1 MSNRGVVEGPFG
13 DEQARDGGVAAAQPE
28 VGVRSLDP
36 VLGVHMGSAV
46 GDGRRRGLRPGVVGR
61 RGRHGGH
68 RTAGALLVTLGLL
81 LAALIPGLAVG
92 SSAAAKEK
100 IVFHVGMLGEG
111 VDSLNP
117 FLGFQAPSYEM
128 WGLTYD
134 YLTGYT
140 MKDMSPAPGLA
151 TKWTTSPDGKTWTF
165 TVRTGVKFSD
175 GVPLTAADVAY
186 TFNRV
191 LHGSVEQSNWLSYL
205 NGVTKVTA
213 PNATTVVLK
222 LKQPVATLPLLPIP
236 IVPEHVWKNVSE
248 KEIKTYKAEPTKGQP
263 VVGSGPFRLVQGTAD
278 GSTFKF
284 EANPD
289 YWGGTPHIDEID
301 FQFYKNDDSAVQAL
315 IKGEIDFVE
324 NITALEVKS
333 LQSHSDITAHNGNSP
348 GFDEIAFNAGSV
360 SAATGGH
367 PIGNPNP
374 AVLDPK
380 FRHALGYA
388 LNLPQ
393 LIQKVYQGAGVPGT
407 TIVPPNYTRY
417 HWEPPA
423 DQKFTFDL
431 AKAGALLDAAGY
443 KKGSDG
449 LRTLP
454 SGKPIGTLRLA
465 ARSDSPT
472 SLKTMDY
479 FKQWLSDLGI
489 KGEVSTYSS
498 SQLTDE
504 IYKGNFDAFQ
514 WGWFVEPDPDSMLSY
529 LTCGQRQGSSD
540 SFYCNKTYDNL
551 YQAQHVEIDQAK
563 READVKQM
571 QQILYRDSPY
581 LVTAYS
587 AIGEAVRS
595 DRFACFVPQPNP
607 GGIWIEQY
615 GVYNY
620 VHMKPAAEASTC
632 DTATTTAGDTLT
644 GAVKAT
650 TGDSSSSSASTPWL
664 IGAGVV
670 LVGLVVGGGIVAMR
684 RRATAED
691 RE

>member
-1 MSNRGVVEGPFG
+1 MKTRRVVETTFR
-13 DEQARDGGVAAAQPE
+13 DEVIQDAGLLGAQPV
-28 VGVRSLDP
+28 VGVGTQDT
-36 VLGVHMGSAV
+36 VLAMGVRRA
-46 GDGRRRGLRPGVVGR
+46 GRGR

-68 RTAGALLVTLGLL
+68 RTAGALLAVLGLL
-81 LAALIPGLAVG
+81 VASLLSGLAAG
-92 SSAAAKEK
+92 SPAAAKDK
-100 IVFHVGMLGEG
+100 VVFHVGMLGEG

-151 TKWTTSPDGKTWTF
+151 TKWTTSSDGKTWTF
-165 TVRTGVKFSD
+165 TVRSGVKFSD

-186 TFNRV
+186 TYNRI
-191 LHGSVEQSNWLSYL
+191 LHGTVEQSNWLSYL

-248 KEIKTYKAEPTKGQP
+248 KEIKSYPAEPTDGKP

-289 YWGGTPHIDEID
+289 YWGGTPHIDEVD

-315 IKGEIDFVE
+315 IKGEIDFVD

-348 GFDEIAFNAGSV
+348 GFDEIAFNTGSV

-393 LIQKVYQGAGVPGT
+393 LIQKAYQGAGLPGT
-407 TIVPPNYTRY
+407 TIVPPNYNQY

-443 KKGSDG
+443 TKGSDG
-449 LRTLP
+449 TRNLP
-454 SGKPIGTLRLA
+454 NGQPIGTLRLA

-472 SLKTMDY
+472 SLDTMDF
-479 FKQWLSDLGI
+479 FKHVAQRPRDQERGLDVQLQPADRRDLPGQLRRLPV
-489 KGEVSTYSS
+489 GLVRRAGPRLDAQLHDLRPAAGLVGLVLLQQAVRQALRRSSTSRP
-498 SQLTDE
+498 T
-504 IYKGNFDAFQ
+504 
-514 WGWFVEPDPDSMLSY
+514 
-529 LTCGQRQGSSD
+529 RR
-540 SFYCNKTYDNL
+540 
-551 YQAQHVEIDQAK
+551 K
-563 READVKQM
+563 REAEVKKM
-571 QQILYRDSPY
+571 QEILYQDSPY

-587 AIGEAVRS
+587 SIGEAVRS

-620 VHMKPAAEASTC
+620 IHAKPAADAGTC

-644 GAVKAT
+644 GAVQAT
-650 TGDSSSSSASTPWL
+650 AGDNSSSSAEH
-664 IGAGVV
+664 
-670 LVGLVVGGGIVAMR
+670 R
-684 RRATAED
+684 RC
-691 RE
+691 

>member
-1 MSNRGVVEGPFG
+1 
-13 DEQARDGGVAAAQPE
+13 VA
-28 VGVRSLDP
+28 
-36 VLGVHMGSAV
+36 
-46 GDGRRRGLRPGVVGR
+46 
-61 RGRHGGH
+61 
-68 RTAGALLVTLGLL
+68 LGLFLGSL
-81 LAALIPGLAVG
+81 LPGLAATAT
-92 SSAAAKEK
+92 SPAAGASKV
-100 IVFHVGMLGEG
+100 VFHVGMLGEG

-134 YLTGYT
+134 YLTDYA
-140 MKDMSPAPGLA
+140 MKDMAAIPGLA

-165 TVRTGVKFSD
+165 TVRSGVKFSD

-186 TFNRV
+186 TYNRV
-191 LHGSVEQSNWLSYL
+191 LHGTVEKSNWLSYL
-205 NGVTKVTA
+205 QGVTEVTA

-222 LKQPVATLPLLPIP
+222 LKAPSATLPLLPIP
-236 IVPEHVWKNVSE
+236 IVPEHIWKDVSASQ
-248 KEIKTYKAEPTKGQP
+248 IKTYAAGPTGGKP

-278 GSTFKF
+278 GQTFKF

-289 YWGGTPHIDEID
+289 YWGGAPHIDEVD

-315 IKGEIDFVE
+315 LKGEVDFVE
-324 NITALEVKS
+324 GITALEVKS
-333 LQSHSDITAHNGNSP
+333 LSGKPGVTAHNGNSP

-393 LIQKVYQGAGVPGT
+393 LISKVYQGAGLPGS
-407 TIVPPNYTRY
+407 TIVPPSYPDY

-423 DQKFTFDL
+423 DQAFSFDL
-431 AKAGALLDAAGY
+431 TKAGQLLDAAGY
-443 KKGSDG
+443 KLGSDG
-449 LRTLP
+449 KRTLP
-454 SGKPIGTLRLA
+454 DGKPIGTLRLA

-472 SLKTMDY
+472 SLNTMDY
-479 FKQWLSDLGI
+479 FKTWLGDLGI
-489 KGEVSTYSS
+489 DSQVSTYSS
-498 SQLTDE
+498 SQLTNV

-514 WGWFVEPDPDSMLSY
+514 WGWYVEPDPDSMLSY

-540 SFYCNKTYDNL
+540 SFYCNKKYDAL
-551 YQAQHVEIDQAK
+551 YSAQHISTDHAQRVAQIKKMQEI
-563 READVKQM
+563 
-571 QQILYRDSPY
+571 LFRDSPY

-587 AIGEAVRS
+587 SIGEAVRS

-607 GGIWIEQY
+607 GGIWLEQY

-620 VHMKPAAEASTC
+620 IHAQPVTNGASPSCDEAAS
-632 DTATTTAGDTLT
+632 GGLT
-644 GAVKAT
+644 GAVTAT
-650 TGDSSSSSASTPWL
+650 KGGSSSGVGAPVL
-664 IGAGVV
+664 IGGGAVLVV
-670 LVGLVVGGGIVAMR
+670 LLVGLGVVGMR
-684 RRATAED
+684 RRTTVQD

>member
-1 MSNRGVVEGPFG
+1 
-13 DEQARDGGVAAAQPE
+13 
-28 VGVRSLDP
+28 
-36 VLGVHMGSAV
+36 
-46 GDGRRRGLRPGVVGR
+46 VGR
-61 RGRHGGH
+61 GARHGGH
-68 RTAGALLVTLGLL
+68 RTAGALLAVLGLL
-81 LAALIPGLAVG
+81 LASLMSGLAT
-92 SSAAAKEK
+92 SSPAAAKNK

-151 TKWTTSPDGKTWTF
+151 SKWTTSSDGKTWTF
-165 TVRTGVKFSD
+165 TVRKGVKFSD

-186 TFNRV
+186 TFNRI
-191 LHGSVEQSNWLSYL
+191 LHGTVEQSNWLSYL
-205 NGVTKVTA
+205 TGVTKVTA
-213 PNATTVVLK
+213 PNATTVVLT
-222 LKQPVATLPLLPIP
+222 LKKPSATLPLLPIP
-236 IVPEHVWKNVSE
+236 IVPEHVWKNVSS
-248 KEIKTYKAEPTKGQP
+248 KEVKTYKAEPTGGKP

-284 EANPD
+284 EANPN
-289 YWGGTPHIDEID
+289 YWAGTPHIDEID

-315 IKGEIDFVE
+315 IKGEVDFVE
-324 NITALEVKS
+324 GITALEVKS
-333 LQSHSDITAHNGNSP
+333 LASHSNITAHNGNSP
-348 GFDEIAFNAGSV
+348 GFDEIAFNAGSIDV
-360 SAATGGH
+360 KTGK

-393 LIQKVYQGAGVPGT
+393 LIQKVYQGAGLPGT
-407 TIVPPNYTRY
+407 TIVPPVYTKY

-454 SGKPIGTLRLA
+454 NGKPIGTLRLA

-472 SLKTMDY
+472 SLNTMDY
-479 FKQWLSDLGI
+479 FKTWLKDLGI
-489 KGEVSTYSS
+489 KSDVSTYSS

-504 IYKGNFDAFQ
+504 IYQGNFDAFQ
-514 WGWFVEPDPDSMLSY
+514 WGWYVEPDPDSMLSY
-529 LTCGQRQGSSD
+529 MTCGQRNGSSD
-540 SFYCNKTYDNL
+540 SWYCNKKYDQL
-551 YQAQHVEIDQAK
+551 YNQQHTQTDQAA
-563 READVKQM
+563 RESEIKQM
-571 QQILYRDSPY
+571 QQILYQDSPY

-587 AIGEAVRS
+587 SIGEAVRS

-607 GGIWIEQY
+607 GGIWLEQY

-620 VHMKPAAEASTC
+620 VHMKPAADAGTC
-632 DTATTTAGDTLT
+632 DTATTTAGDTLSN
-644 GAVKAT
+644 AVKAT
-650 TGDSSSSSASTPWL
+650 TGGDSSSSASTPLL

-670 LVGLVVGGGIVAMR
+670 VLVLLVGGGVVAMR
-684 RRATAED
+684 RRATAGD

>member
-1 MSNRGVVEGPFG
+1 MSNRRVVETPLG
-13 DEQARDGGVAAAQPE
+13 DEMGHDGGIVSAAQPV
-28 VGVRSLDP
+28 VGIGAFDP
-36 VLGVHMGSAV
+36 VIGVGEGPSR
-46 GDGRRRGLRPGVVGR
+46 GRRRGGLRSR
-61 RGRHGGH
+61 RSGHGGH
-68 RTAGALLVTLGLL
+68 RTAGAALVALGLL
-81 LAALIPGLAVG
+81 LATLLPGLALG
-92 SSAAAKEK
+92 SPAQGKDK
-100 IVFHVGMLGEG
+100 VVFHVGMLGEG

-151 TKWTTSPDGKTWTF
+151 TKWTTSDDGKTWTF
-165 TVRTGVKFSD
+165 TVRKGVNWSD
-175 GVPLTAADVAY
+175 GQPLTAADVAY
-186 TFNRV
+186 TFNRI
-191 LHGSVEQSNWLSYL
+191 LHGTVEKTNWLSYL
-205 NGVTKVTA
+205 TGVTKVTA
-213 PNATTVVLK
+213 PNATTLVLK
-222 LKQPVATLPLLPIP
+222 LKAPSATLPLLPIP
-236 IVPEHVWKNVSE
+236 IVPEHVWKDVSE
-248 KEIKTYKAEPTKGQP
+248 KDIKSYQAEPKDGQP
-263 VVGSGPFRLVQGTAD
+263 VVGSGPFRLVSGTAD

-289 YWGGTPHIDEID
+289 YWGGTPHIDEVD

-315 IKGEIDFVE
+315 KKGEIDFVE

-333 LQSHSDITAHNGNSP
+333 LQSDSRITAHNGNSP
-348 GFDEIAFNAGSV
+348 GFDEIAFNTGSV
-360 SAATGGH
+360 SAAKGGH

-393 LIQKVYQGAGVPGT
+393 LISKVYQGAGLPGS
-407 TIVPPNYTRY
+407 TIVPPNYTKY

-423 DQKFTFDL
+423 KDKFTFDL
-431 AKAGALLDAAGY
+431 AKAGQLLDAAGY
-443 KKGSDG
+443 TKGSDG

-454 SGKPIGTLRLA
+454 NGQPIGTLRLA

-472 SLKTMDY
+472 SLSTMDF

-504 IYKGNFDAFQ
+504 IYKGNFDAFE
-514 WGWFVEPDPDSMLSY
+514 WGWFVEPDPDSMLSFM
-529 LTCGQRQGSSD
+529 TCGQRQGSSD
-540 SFYCNKTYDNL
+540 SFYCNKAYDAL
-551 YQAQHVEIDQAK
+551 YQKQHVETDQAT
-563 READVKQM
+563 REGQIKQM
-571 QQILYRDSPY
+571 QKILYRDSPY

-620 VHMKPAAEASTC
+620 IHVKPAAEAGTC
-632 DTATTTAGDTLT
+632 DTATVSAGDTLT
-644 GAVKAT
+644 GAVQAT
-650 TGDSSSSSASTPWL
+650 TGDSSSSSASTGFL
-664 IGAGVV
+664 IGAGVLV
-670 LVGLVVGGGIVAMR
+670 LVLAVGGGVFAVR
-684 RRATAED
+684 RRATAGD

>member
-1 MSNRGVVEGPFG
+1 MKTRRVVKSTLG
-13 DEQARDGGVAAAQPE
+13 DEVIQDAGLLGAQPV
-28 VGVRSLDP
+28 VGVGTENA
-36 VLGVHMGSAV
+36 VLAMGVRRTGS
-46 GDGRRRGLRPGVVGR
+46 GR

-68 RTAGALLVTLGLL
+68 RTAAALLAVLGLL
-81 LAALIPGLAVG
+81 VASLLSGLAAGPAT
-92 SSAAAKEK
+92 AKDK
-100 IVFHVGMLGEG
+100 VVFHVGMLGEG

-151 TKWTTSPDGKTWTF
+151 TKWTTSSDGKTWTF
-165 TVRTGVKFSD
+165 TVRSGVKFSD

-186 TFNRV
+186 TYNRI
-191 LHGSVEQSNWLSYL
+191 LHGTVEQSNWLSYL

-213 PNATTVVLK
+213 PNATTVVLT

-236 IVPEHVWKNVSE
+236 IVPEHIWKNVSE
-248 KEIKTYKAEPTKGQP
+248 KEIKSYPAEPTDGKP

-284 EANPD
+284 EANPN
-289 YWGGTPHIDEID
+289 YWGGTPHIDEVV

-315 IKGEIDFVE
+315 IKGEIDFVD

-333 LQSHSDITAHNGNSP
+333 LQTHAGITAHNGNSP
-348 GFDEIAFNAGSV
+348 GFDEIAFNTGSV

-393 LIQKVYQGAGVPGT
+393 LIQKAYQGAGLPGT
-407 TIVPPNYTRY
+407 TIIPPNYTRY

-423 DQKFTFDL
+423 DQKFSFDP

-443 KKGSDG
+443 TMGSDG
-449 LRTLP
+449 TRNLP
-454 SGKPIGTLRLA
+454 NGQPIGTLRLA

-472 SLKTMDY
+472 SLDTMDF
-479 FKQWLSDLGI
+479 FKQWLSQLGI
-489 KGEVSTYSS
+489 KSEVSTYSS

-504 IYKGNFDAFQ
+504 IYQGNFDAFQ

-529 LTCGQRQGSSD
+529 MTCGQRQGSSD
-540 SFYCNKTYDNL
+540 SFYCNKQYDKL
-551 YQAQHVEIDQAK
+551 YNAQHIETDQAK
-563 READVKQM
+563 REAQVKQM
-571 QQILYRDSPY
+571 QENLYQASPY

-587 AIGEAVRS
+587 SIGEAVRS

-620 VHMKPAAEASTC
+620 IHAKPASEAGTC

-644 GAVKAT
+644 GAVQAT
-650 TGDSSSSSASTPWL
+650 AGDESSSSAGTAVL

-670 LVGLVVGGGIVAMR
+670 ILVLLLGGGVFAVR
-684 RRATAED
+684 RRATAGD

>member
-1 MSNRGVVEGPFG
+1 
-13 DEQARDGGVAAAQPE
+13 VAL
-28 VGVRSLDP
+28 GL
-36 VLGVHMGSAV
+36 VLGSLLPAMALGS
-46 GDGRRRGLRPGVVGR
+46 
-61 RGRHGGH
+61 
-68 RTAGALLVTLGLL
+68 TAQ
-81 LAALIPGLAVG
+81 
-92 SSAAAKEK
+92 AKDK
-100 IVFHVGMLGEG
+100 VVFHVGILGEG

-134 YLTGYT
+134 YLVGYSMT
-140 MKDMSPAPGLA
+140 DMSPEPDLA
-151 TKWTTSPDGKTWTF
+151 TKWKTSADGRTWTF
-165 TVRTGVKFSD
+165 TVRSGVKFSD
-175 GVPLTAADVAY
+175 GVPLTAKDVAY
-186 TFNRV
+186 TYNRV
-191 LHGSVEQSNWLSYL
+191 LHGTVEQSNWLSYL
-205 NGVTKVTA
+205 TGVTSVTA
-213 PNATTVVLK
+213 PDDTTVVMK
-222 LKQPVATLPLLPIP
+222 LKKPIATLPLLPIP
-236 IVPEHVWKNVSE
+236 IVPEHIWKNVSE
-248 KEIKTYKAEPTKGQP
+248 KDIKSYAAEPSGGKP

-289 YWGGTPHIDEID
+289 YWGGAPHLDEVI
-301 FQFYKNDDSAVQAL
+301 FQFYKNDDAAVQAL

-324 NITALEVKS
+324 GITALEVKS
-333 LQSHSDITAHNGNSP
+333 LQGQPSITAHNGNSP
-348 GFDEIAFNAGSV
+348 GFDEIAFNAGSIDV
-360 SAATGGH
+360 KTGK

-388 LNLPQ
+388 LDLPT
-393 LIQKVYQGAGVPGT
+393 LIKKVYQGGGLPGT
-407 TIVPPNYTRY
+407 TIVPPNYKAY

-431 AKAGALLDAAGY
+431 AKAGQLLDEAGY

-454 SGKPIGTLRLA
+454 DGSPIGTLRLA

-472 SLKTMDY
+472 SLHTMDY

-489 KGEVSTYSS
+489 KSDVSTYSS
-498 SQLTDE
+498 SQLTGV

-514 WGWFVEPDPDSMLSY
+514 WGWYVEPDPDSMLSY
-529 LTCGQRQGSSD
+529 MTCGQRNGSSD
-540 SFYCNKTYDNL
+540 SWYCNKAYDKL
-551 YQAQHVEIDQAK
+551 YNKQHVSTDQTQ
-563 READVKQM
+563 REAEIKQM
-571 QQILYRDSPY
+571 QEILYRDSPY

-587 AIGEAVRS
+587 SIGEAVRS
-595 DRFACFVPQPNP
+595 DRFACLVPQPNP
-607 GGIWIEQY
+607 GGVWLEQY

-620 VHMKPAAEASTC
+620 IHMKPVSEASNC
-632 DTATTTAGDTLT
+632 DSATAGGELS

-650 TGDSSSSSASTPWL
+650 SSSDSSSSTGPFL

-670 LVGLVVGGGIVAMR
+670 VVLLLVAGGITMMR
-684 RRATAED
+684 RRTTVGD

>member
-1 MSNRGVVEGPFG
+1 M
-13 DEQARDGGVAAAQPE
+13 
-28 VGVRSLDP
+28 
-36 VLGVHMGSAV
+36 
-46 GDGRRRGLRPGVVGR
+46 
-61 RGRHGGH
+61 
-68 RTAGALLVTLGLL
+68 L
-81 LAALIPGLAVG
+81 LAALLPGFALG
-92 SSAAAKEK
+92 SPAQGKAK
-100 IVFHVGMLGEG
+100 VTMTVGMLGEG

-117 FLGFQAPSYEM
+117 FLGIQAPSYEM

-134 YLTGYT
+134 YLTGYSMT
-140 MKDMSPAPGLA
+140 DMSPEPGLA

-165 TVRTGVKFSD
+165 TVRSGVKFSD

-191 LHGSVEQSNWLSYL
+191 LHGQVEKASWISYL
-205 NGVTKVTA
+205 KGVTSVTA
-213 PNATTVVLK
+213 PDDTTVVLK
-222 LKQPVATLPLLPIP
+222 LKKPSATLPLLPIP
-236 IVPEHVWKNVSE
+236 IVPEHVWKDVTE
-248 KEIKTYKAEPTKGQP
+248 KQVKSYSAEPSGGKP

-289 YWGGTPHIDEID
+289 YWGGTPHIDNVV

-324 NITALEVKS
+324 GITPLEVKS
-333 LQSHSDITAHNGNSP
+333 LQGKAGITAHNGNSP
-348 GFDEIAFNAGSV
+348 GFDEIAFNSGSV
-360 SAATGGH
+360 DTKTGK

-388 LNLPQ
+388 LDLPT
-393 LIQKVYQGAGVPGT
+393 LIKKVYQGAGLPGT
-407 TIVPPNYTRY
+407 TIIPPAYKEY

-423 DQKFTFDL
+423 DQKLTYDP
-431 AKAGALLDAAGY
+431 AKAAQLLDAAGY
-443 KKGSDG
+443 KKGADG

-454 SGKPIGTLRLA
+454 DGKPIGTLRLA

-472 SLKTMDY
+472 SLHTMDY
-479 FKQWLSDLGI
+479 FKQWLADLGI
-489 KGEVSTYSS
+489 KSQVSTYSS

-504 IYKGNFDAFQ
+504 ILKGNFDAFQ
-514 WGWFVEPDPDSMLSY
+514 WGWYVEPDPDSMLSY
-529 LTCGQRQGSSD
+529 LTTSQFGGWSD
-540 SFYCNKTYDNL
+540 SWYSNKQYDAL
-551 YQAQHVEIDQAK
+551 YEQQHVETDHAK
-563 READVKQM
+563 RVQEIQQM

-587 AIGEAVRS
+587 SIGEAVRS

-607 GGIWIEQY
+607 GGIWLEQY

-620 VHMKPAAEASTC
+620 IHAKPASEASNC
-632 DTATTTAGDTLT
+632 DSATAGGTLT
-644 GAVKAT
+644 GAVSAT
-650 TGDSSSSSASTPWL
+650 SGGSSSGVST
-664 IGAGVV
+664 GF
-670 LVGLVVGGGIVAMR
+670 LVGVGAVVVVVLVVGGIMMMR
-684 RRATAED
+684 RRTTVGD